1 MMNQIQTTTVEA
13 AIQIL
18 SRYTSC
24 LIMTLFRI
32 VNSLRP
38 ATINTEQ
45 NLSNNNLTG
54 EDLVIIKMKIVT
66 SNEKETP
73 NNKKQT

>member
-1 MMNQIQTTTVEA
+1 MSHNDTFQ
-13 AIQIL
+13 
-18 SRYTSC
+18 
-24 LIMTLFRI
+24 I

-45 NLSNNNLTG
+45 NSPNNNLTG
-54 EDLVIIKMKIVT
+54 EDLIIIETKVGI

-73 NNKKQT
+73 NNEQQTPDNKKQIYT

>member
-1 MMNQIQTTTVEA
+1 MSHNDTFQ
-13 AIQIL
+13 
-18 SRYTSC
+18 
-24 LIMTLFRI
+24 I
-32 VNSLRP
+32 VNSIQP

-54 EDLVIIKMKIVT
+54 EDLVIIEMKIVT

-73 NNKKQT
+73 NNKLETTNNKLILEIMKL